1 MKRAMKSKE
10 VKELFDNASF
20 LELDKKGKYELID
33 EQVILMNNEPVFFH
47 LGEKLVPTLKLLQK
61 SMVLKK
67 ITVDMGAVPFVIKGA
82 DIMRPGIK
90 LIDEGINKDDFVA
103 IVDEKHNK
111 PLGVGIALFSGEEM
125 KSMTNGKSVKNIHYV
140 GDKIWNSA

>member
-1 MKRAMKSKE
+1 MKRAMKTKE
-10 VKELFDNASF
+10 VKDLFDSF
-20 LELDKKGKYELID
+20 NLFELDKKGKYELVD
-33 EQVILMNNEPVFFH
+33 ETIIIMNNEPILFY
-47 LGEKLVPTLKLLQK
+47 LDGKLVPTLKLLQK

-90 LIDEGINKDDFVA
+90 SIDEGINKDDFVA

-111 PLGVGIALFSGEEM
+111 PLGLGIALFSGEEM

-140 GDKIWNSA
+140 GDKIWNSV